1 MRCLIPFLF
10 GFFYLSAQILPDS
23 LDASR
28 WELQL
33 EDQAETAPEGID
45 WTQVADIYED
55 LVRRPADLNRASDEV
70 LLRIPGMTPQLVR
83 ALRRHQAKYGPLLSV
98 YELQAIPGFTAQVY
112 QMIRPYIT
120 VRPATKLDLGTG
132 VPQVPTIA
140 QVRSAARFTMIQRIQ
155 RTWRAIYVDD
165 TWLSETLRGALGD
178 PYRSYTRV
186 WLQANPYLSIALIG
200 EKDPY
205 EPLRWQPRE
214 RYYGY
219 DFVSAHIAIGQV
231 GELERLVLGDY
242 ILQVGQGLVFAR
254 GLGFGKGSDPILT
267 LKQPAYGL
275 VPYSSV
281 NEYQY
286 WRGAAASLRLSE
298 RWSLTGMVSRTRQSG
313 TLAHIV
319 SDTTEE
325 VETFIQT
332 LFTSGLHRTPS
343 EMNRRGTLR
352 QDAVGGVLTWRK
364 RWHTAGA
371 TFLYQRFMPP
381 LNLTGSQPYR
391 YAGFV
396 GEENFVGSAFWD
408 FTVGNINLFGE
419 AAQSRSGGR
428 ALTTAAIASLHPTL
442 DIALQVRHF
451 DADFHSFYAYTF
463 AERPFS
469 VQNEQG
475 VYLGVRIR
483 PAVRWEISVFH
494 DLYRF
499 PWYRYRAN
507 APTEGH
513 ESLAQI
519 TYTIRRR
526 LQVYMRIRHE
536 TKSYNLRADL
546 SEDNL
551 YRLIP
556 HGRTHLRLHGLY
568 EISPLWRYQSRIEVS
583 RYVRESR
590 SGGYLLYQD
599 IRWQPSF
606 GWSIS
611 LRWVLYHITSY
622 DARIYTY
629 EAMPPTTFLIPGYYG
644 EGQRVYVLLRMRAG
658 RHWTIWVRT
667 GQNLFRP
674 PGVRTY
680 QRITEGLLQV
690 RYQL

>member
-1 MRCLIPFLF
+1 MRRFL
-10 GFFYLSAQILPDS
+10 YLLTGLFSLAAQVLPDS

-33 EDQAETAPEGID
+33 EDQAESAPEDID
-45 WTQVADIYED
+45 WVQVADIYED
-55 LVRRPADLNRASDEV
+55 LIRRPADLNRAPDEV
-70 LLRIPGMTPQLVR
+70 LLRIPGMTPQLIR

-112 QMIRPYIT
+112 QTIRPYIT
-120 VRPATKLDLGTG
+120 VRPATQLDIGTG
-132 VPQVPTIA
+132 PVRMPTLA
-140 QVRSAARFTMIQRIQ
+140 QVRQAARLTVIQRVQ
-155 RTWRAIYVDD
+155 RTWRA
-165 TWLSETLRGALGD
+165 TQETGLWRPETLRNALGD
-178 PYRSYTRV
+178 PYRAYTRI
-186 WLQANPYLSIALIG
+186 WLQANPYFSAALIG

-205 EPLRWQPRE
+205 EPLQWQPRQ

-219 DFVSAHIAIGQV
+219 DFVSGHVAVGQA
-231 GELERLVLGDY
+231 GMLERLVLGDY

-254 GLGFGKGSDPILT
+254 GLGFGKGGDPILT

-275 VPYSSV
+275 VPYTSV

-286 WRGAAASLRLSE
+286 WRGAAVTLRLSE
-298 RWSLTGMVSRTRQSG
+298 RWALTGMVSRTRQSG
-313 TLAHIV
+313 TPGSVV

-325 VETFIQT
+325 EETFIQT
-332 LFTSGLHRTPS
+332 LLTSGLHRTPS
-343 EMNRRGTLR
+343 EMARRGALR
-352 QDAVGGVLTWRK
+352 QDALGGVLTWRK

-371 TFLYQRFMPP
+371 TFLHQRFIPP
-381 LNLTGSQPYR
+381 LNLAGSQPYR
-391 YAGFV
+391 YNGFI
-396 GEENFVGSAFWD
+396 GRENFVGSAFWD
-408 FTVGNINLFGE
+408 FTAGNINFFGE

-428 ALTTAAIASLHPTL
+428 AFTTAAIASLHPTL

-451 DADFHSFYAYTF
+451 DPNFHSFYAYTF

-469 VQNEQG
+469 IQNEQG
-475 VYLGVRIR
+475 VYLGVRVR
-483 PAVRWEISVFH
+483 PAARWEVSVFH

-519 TYTIRRR
+519 TYAVRRR
-526 LQVYMRIRHE
+526 LLVYLRVRHE
-536 TKSYNLRADL
+536 TRLYNLSADF
-546 SEDNL
+546 SDDNL

-556 HGRTHLRLHGLY
+556 HTRTYLRLHGTY
-568 EISPLWRYQSRIEVS
+568 EISPAWRYQSRIEMS
-583 RYVRESR
+583 RYVRETR

-599 IRWQPSF
+599 LRWQPTF
-606 GWSIS
+606 RWSLS
-611 LRWVLYHITSY
+611 LRWVVYRITSY

-629 EAMPPTTFLIPGYYG
+629 EAMPPTTFFIPGYYG

-658 RHWTIWVRT
+658 RHWTLWLRA
-667 GQNLFRP
+667 GQNLFHP
-674 PGVRTY
+674 PDTRTHR
-680 QRITEGLLQV
+680 RITEALFQV